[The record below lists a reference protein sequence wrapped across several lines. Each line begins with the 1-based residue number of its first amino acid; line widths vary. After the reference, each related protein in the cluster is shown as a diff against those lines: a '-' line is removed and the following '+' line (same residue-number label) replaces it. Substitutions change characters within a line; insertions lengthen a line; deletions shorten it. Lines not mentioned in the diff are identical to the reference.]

1 MIFSGGNTSLRVN
14 SLTNRY
20 ADIYSLGDLSID
32 RDGLGTRAS
41 RILNSSGTL
50 QSDGNMRLAAST
62 IDNVREILTTHD
74 AGIYTASIRE
84 VACIPGDCDGPKQN
98 HVWQII
104 QRDKFEVTAA
114 SAASSITTGGN
125 LNIQGDTLTN
135 RSSSIG
141 VGGALTA
148 NLVSLNNIGIE
159 TGETETSRTFR
170 SQRTRHP
177 SGWRTAA
184 NDFTN
189 KYWLQSPDYNANDL
203 GGLEAAMSRFIGMTE
218 TEFLQFRT
226 QTSTTDNQTYAAIIQ
241 AGGALDIPTQGDL
254 NSGVVRGGYNYV
266 GAGPRTDTQADNA
279 FSTRISV
286 NRQLPPSLTQ
296 QQVDPLA
303 LPGFDLPTG
312 QNGLFRMSGDGSTT
326 PTQSSGL
333 TQVRGLPDRSF
344 RANPQKNT

>member
-1 MIFSGGNTSLRVN
+1 M
-14 SLTNRY
+14 
-20 ADIYSLGDLSID
+20 
-32 RDGLGTRAS
+32 
-41 RILNSSGTL
+41 
-50 QSDGNMRLAAST
+50 
-62 IDNVREILTTHD
+62 
-74 AGIYTASIRE
+74 
-84 VACIPGDCDGPKQN
+84 
-98 HVWQII
+98 
-104 QRDKFEVTAA
+104 
-114 SAASSITTGGN
+114 
-125 LNIQGDTLTN
+125 
-135 RSSSIG
+135 
-141 VGGALTA
+141 TA

-241 AGGALDIPTQGDL
+241 AGGAVDIPTQGDL

-286 NRQLPPSLTQ
+286 NRQLPRT
-296 QQVDPLA
+296 
-303 LPGFDLPTG
+303 
-312 QNGLFRMSGDGSTT
+312 
-326 PTQSSGL
+326 
-333 TQVRGLPDRSF
+333 
-344 RANPQKNT
+344 